1 MKTIIRNVAFGLLG
15 ASVAAT
21 SVAGPAEDRA
31 AFQKFYENRFPDT
44 PVDDFKN
51 GVYSILPAARE
62 QWEAIEEFPPYELA
76 VERGEEI
83 YNKTFANGKS
93 FKDCFGEDGSV
104 RSQYP
109 KWDKERGMVVTMEL
123 AINECLEANGEKPL
137 KYKKGA
143 ITDIGAYM
151 SYNSRGQMVNVEIPS
166 DDPRA
171 LAAYE
176 DGKQHFYTKRGQL
189 NFACADCHMHTAGM
203 MYRADTTSPAFG
215 HATSWP
221 VFRSKWQS
229 MGTLHRRF
237 AGCHKNIR
245 ANPYKAQGEEYRN
258 LEYFV
263 TYMSNGLEFNGPAA
277 RK

>member
-1 MKTIIRNVAFGLLG
+1 MKKIIRNVAFGLLG
-15 ASVAAT
+15 LSVSAA
-21 SVAGPAEDRA
+21 SVAGPEEDRA

-51 GVYSILPAARE
+51 GVYSILPSARE
-62 QWEAIEEFPPYELA
+62 QWEAIEEFPPYELSI
-76 VERGEEI
+76 ERGEEI

-93 FKDCFGEDGSV
+93 LASCFGEEGAV
-104 RSQYP
+104 RGQYP
-109 KWDKERGMVVTMEL
+109 NWDKERGMVVTMEL

-143 ITDIGAYM
+143 MADVSAFM
-151 SYNSRGQMVNVEIPS
+151 SYNSRGQQVNVEIPS

-176 DGKQHFYTKRGQL
+176 MGKEQFYTKRGQL
-189 NFACADCHMHTAGM
+189 NFACADCHMHTSGM
-203 MYRADTTSPAFG
+203 MYRADTVSPAFG

-221 VFRSKWQS
+221 VFRSKWQA

-237 AGCHKNIR
+237 AGCHNNIR

>member
-1 MKTIIRNVAFGLLG
+1 MKKIISHVAFGLLG
-15 ASVAAT
+15 LSVSAAV
-21 SVAGPAEDRA
+21 VAGPAEDRA
-31 AFQKFYENRFPDT
+31 AFQKFYENRFPET

-76 VERGEEI
+76 IERGEEI

-93 FKDCFGEDGSV
+93 MASCFGDDGAV
-104 RSQYP
+104 RGQYP
-109 KWDKERGMVVTMEL
+109 YWDSDRGMVVTMEL

-143 ITDIGAYM
+143 IADVGAFM
-151 SYNSRGQMVNVEIPS
+151 SYNSRGQKVNVEIPS

-176 DGKQHFYTKRGQL
+176 NGKEHFYTKRGQL
-189 NFACADCHMHTAGM
+189 NFACADCHMYTAGN

-237 AGCHKNIR
+237 AGCHNNIR

-263 TYMSNGLEFNGPAA
+263 TYMSNDLEYNGPAA

>member
-1 MKTIIRNVAFGLLG
+1 MKKIISHVAFGLLG
-15 ASVAAT
+15 LSVSAAV
-21 SVAGPAEDRA
+21 VAGPAEDRA

-44 PVDDFKN
+44 PVADFQN

-62 QWEAIEEFPPYELA
+62 QWEAIEEFPPYELSI
-76 VERGEEI
+76 ERGEEI

-93 FKDCFGEDGSV
+93 LASCFGDDGAV
-104 RSQYP
+104 REKYP
-109 KWDKERGMVVTMEL
+109 HWDKDRGMVVTMEL

-143 ITDIGAYM
+143 MADVSAFM
-151 SYNSRGQMVNVEIPS
+151 SYNSRGQILNVEIPS

-176 DGKQHFYTKRGQL
+176 MGKEQWYTKRGQL

-203 MYRADTTSPAFG
+203 LYRADTVSPGFG

-221 VFRSKWQS
+221 VFRAKWQE

-237 AGCHKNIR
+237 AGCHNNIR
-245 ANPYKAQGEEYRN
+245 ANPFKAQGEEYRN

-263 TYMSNGLEFNGPAA
+263 SYMSNGLEFNGPAA